1 MKPNFFLGVC
11 LLSFAFSLRGQ
22 ATIYTG
28 DSSLNSD
35 RTVNT
40 KNNFLNFALDSNSF
54 LYIDHN
60 PGFVGVNLTNPKY
73 RLDVNGPVHGLN
85 GYFENKV
92 GNGTGVFSSKYD
104 YLMNSQVFGAGYKM
118 LFQIDELEVPRY
130 GMNFYDYELADYL
143 DHDFIYFN
151 FVDRKNVER
160 YYYEAYTGGAT
171 VMQMYDGSK
180 NEILKVEDDGEKM
193 FMHLPKKDSRIVIS
207 NWGNYLPEH
216 KFIVSGGTSLF
227 EGNVYADDHVG
238 IGTHSFSDDT
248 GDYRLSVNG
257 NIRAH
262 RVRVYTT
269 WADYVFAK
277 DYRLP
282 SLAEVETQIKSVGH
296 LADIPSAGE
305 VEKNGIDVG
314 EMNKLLLQKVEELTL
329 YVIELN
335 KEVEELKRGKKD

>member
-1 MKPNFFLGVC
+1 MKTSICFLAGALALC
-11 LLSFAFSLRGQ
+11 AAASAQ
-22 ATIYTG
+22 TIYTG
-28 DSSLNSD
+28 DSGLTANRSVDMKGFN
-35 RTVNT
+35 
-40 KNNFLNFALDSNSF
+40 LNFKDSSSSY
-54 LYIDHN
+54 LYIDN
-60 PGFVGVNLTNPKY
+60 KPGYVGINTTMPKY
-73 RLDVNGPVHGLN
+73 RLDVFGPVRGTN
-85 GYFENKV
+85 GYFENKTDS
-92 GNGTGVFSSKYD
+92 GMGTFDTKLN
-104 YLMNSQVFGAGYKM
+104 YLLNSHVFGAGYRM
-118 LFQIDELEVPRY
+118 PFNVDEVSVPRF
-130 GMNFYDYELADYL
+130 GMNFYDYEVWGDLKT
-143 DHDFIYFN
+143 DFIYFN

-160 YYYEAYTGGAT
+160 YYYEAYNEGAT
-171 VMQMYDGSK
+171 VMQMFDGKK

-216 KFIVSGGTSLF
+216 KFIVSSGTSLF

-329 YVIELN
+329 YVIDLN
-335 KEVEELKRGKKD
+335 KQIQELKSTNKN